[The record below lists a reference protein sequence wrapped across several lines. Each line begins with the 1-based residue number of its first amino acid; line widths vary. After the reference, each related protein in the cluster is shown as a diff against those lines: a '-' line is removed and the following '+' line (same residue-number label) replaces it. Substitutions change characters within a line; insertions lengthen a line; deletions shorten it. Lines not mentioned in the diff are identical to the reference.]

1 MTVEKFIDLTA
12 TGPSIDDAVAAA
24 VERAGLTLRGITG
37 FEVSRIEGM
46 LENGSEIVY
55 RVHVRISFQIKEQ
68 LHE

>member
-12 TGPSIDDAVAAA
+12 TGSSIDDAVAAA